1 MEITI
6 FTHLLHI
13 KTIKMKKIIIMLISI
28 LSMYSSSAQK
38 HNDQY
43 IKDASKV
50 AENWLN
56 NIDNKQYENAYQA
69 LSNNVKL
76 IYQEDIWIKQIIRL
90 KDEIGSLEG
99 RIANEKYFKSELE
112 GMKNGF
118 YVFINYTTDYKNTT
132 NHKENLLL
140 KQNDKLKWEILNY
153 NYEFKSNEIK

>member
-1 MEITI
+1 MRFNAYSTWKLL
-6 FTHLLHI
+6 FLHI

-69 LSNNVKL
+69 LSINVKS

-99 RIANEKYFKSELE
+99 RIAKEKYFKSELE

-118 YVFINYTTDYKNTT
+118 MFSSA
-132 NHKENLLL
+132 
-140 KQNDKLKWEILNY
+140 ILQT
-153 NYEFKSNEIK
+153 IKIQQITKRIFY